1 MLLSFAFAVATMLAV
16 LASQTLL
23 KLVNG
28 PPHFAIARRTAGP
41 GPAAVKEINR

>member
-16 LASQTLL
+16 LTSQTLL

-28 PPHFAIARRTAGP
+28 PAPFRYR
-41 GPAAVKEINR
+41 